1 MGASLDS
8 KDSFLWKYRDYLRRI
23 ARRRLGSRLRGKVD
37 ESDLVQEAILQ
48 ACVNRDQFRG
58 TSEAQRRG
66 WLRTILE
73 NKIISALRR
82 FSRWRRDSGREM
94 SVEWQSCEFAER
106 GFAGDATTLSLS
118 RQVDH
123 DEDLMRLAEALAAL
137 PDDQRRAVEMHHL
150 EELSFAE
157 IAARLG
163 RSKTSVAGLVFRGV
177 RALRARLADSNTGD
191 RDERHRTADV

>member
-1 MGASLDS
+1 MGASLDC
-8 KDSFLWKYRDYLRRI
+8 KDSFLWKYRNYLRRI

-37 ESDLVQEAILQ
+37 ESDLIQEAILQ
-48 ACVNRDQFRG
+48 AYLNRNQFRG

-82 FSRWRRDSGREM
+82 FSRRRRDSGREI
-94 SVEWQSCEFAER
+94 SLESRSCELAER
-106 GFAGDATTLSLS
+106 GFAGDATTASVS

-123 DEDLMRLAEALAAL
+123 DEELRRLAVALAAL

-150 EELSFAE
+150 EGLSFAE

-163 RSKTSVAGLVFRGV
+163 RSRTSVAGLVFRGV
-177 RALRARLADSNTGD
+177 SALRLRLVDSDTGD
-191 RDERHRTADV
+191 RDE